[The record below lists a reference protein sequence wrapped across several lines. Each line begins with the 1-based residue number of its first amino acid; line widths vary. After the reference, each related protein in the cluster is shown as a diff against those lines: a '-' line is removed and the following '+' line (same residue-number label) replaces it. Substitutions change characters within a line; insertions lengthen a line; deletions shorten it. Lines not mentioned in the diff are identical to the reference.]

1 MAAKDF
7 YETKGIPEGYN
18 KKGTPIRVLVVD
30 DEQLTRSLIIQ
41 VLKSVGF
48 EIVGEAE
55 NGLDGV
61 EQFKMFKPDI
71 VTMDVRMPQM
81 DGIGALKKIK
91 EINKDAVVVM
101 LTAEND
107 SETVTELLKSGAANY
122 IVKPVK
128 RDLILE
134 KMRLVKKKMGI

>member
-1 MAAKDF
+1 MAVKDL
-7 YETKGIPEGYN
+7 YENRGTPEGYN
-18 KKGTPIRVLVVD
+18 KKGTPIRVLVID
-30 DEQLTRSLIIQ
+30 DEKLTRKLIMQ

-55 NGLDGV
+55 NGLHGI
-61 EQFKMFKPDI
+61 ELFKLYKPDI
-71 VTMDVRMPQM
+71 VTLDVRMPQM
-81 DGIGALKKIK
+81 DGVEALKKIR
-91 EINKDAVVVM
+91 EINNEAVVVM

-134 KMRLVKKKMGI
+134 KMRIVKKGMGI

>member
-1 MAAKDF
+1 MAVKDF

-18 KKGTPIRVLVVD
+18 NKGTPIRVLVVD

-55 NGLDGV
+55 NGLHAI
-61 EQFKMFKPDI
+61 ELFKMYKPDI

-81 DGIGALKKIK
+81 DGIAALKKIK
-91 EINKDAVVVM
+91 AINKYAVVVM

-107 SETVTELLKSGAANY
+107 SDTVAQLLKSGAANY

-134 KMRLVKKKMGI
+134 KMRLVKKEIGI